1 MTKDTEILA
10 RRSLV
15 RLAGGALLI
24 GSISLMSAGC
34 SDDAGPAEEAGREL
48 DEAVESA
55 EDSMSR
61 TQEEAEA
68 WAESASEHA
77 GENMKEMGAEAE
89 AAMEDMRESTEET
102 LDEAEAALD
111 EAEEKAK
118 QAMDDMHQGTMTEG

>member
-1 MTKDTEILA
+1 MTKDTDILA
-10 RRSLV
+10 RRSLA

-24 GSISLMSAGC
+24 GSVSLMSAGC

-77 GENMKEMGAEAE
+77 GEEMEEMRAEAE
-89 AAMEDMRESTEET
+89 DAMEDMRESTEET
-102 LDEAEAALD
+102 LNEAEAALD
-111 EAEEKAK
+111 ESEEEAKKA
-118 QAMDDMHQGTMTEG
+118 MEEMGQGMGQN

>member
-1 MTKDTEILA
+1 MIKDTEILA

-24 GSISLMSAGC
+24 GSMSLMSAGC

-68 WAESASEHA
+68 WAESASERA
-77 GENMKEMGAEAE
+77 GEDMEEMRAEAE
-89 AAMEDMRESTEET
+89 AAMEDMRESTEEA
-102 LDEAEAALD
+102 LNDAEAELD
-111 EAEEKAK
+111 EAEEEAKKAMEEMGHSMG
-118 QAMDDMHQGTMTEG
+118 QN

>member
-61 TQEEAEA
+61 TAMNNVL
-68 WAESASEHA
+68 ASCIELTPQFGKVHV
-77 GENMKEMGAEAE
+77 
-89 AAMEDMRESTEET
+89 R
-102 LDEAEAALD
+102 
-111 EAEEKAK
+111 
-118 QAMDDMHQGTMTEG
+118 Q